1 MARGFN
7 CIIKYCNIAIRFIKA
22 AILCISVCHY
32 CELNKSF
39 LYVIM
44 KSIKFKY
51 KDKIYK
57 SAWNLMQQ
65 LIEDELV
72 TSVLDYGRSD
82 YLAEF
87 YLLQE
92 DYENGVY
99 DYYIEDEEEFIL
111 KFKDKLGVE
120 VIK

>member
-1 MARGFN
+1 MYKIDN
-7 CIIKYCNIAIRFIKA
+7 LTIEDIIFIEY
-22 AILCISVCHY
+22 SP
-32 CELNKSF
+32 F
-39 LYVIM
+39 LY
-44 KSIKFKY
+44 KQR
-51 KDKIYK
+51 
-57 SAWNLMQQ
+57 L
-65 LIEDELV
+65 EDELA

>member
-1 MARGFN
+1 
-7 CIIKYCNIAIRFIKA
+7 
-22 AILCISVCHY
+22 
-32 CELNKSF
+32 
-39 LYVIM
+39 M

-57 SAWNLMQQ
+57 SAWNLIQQ
-65 LIEDELV
+65 LIEDELA

-82 YLAEF
+82 YLAEC

-120 VIK
+120 VINE

>member
-1 MARGFN
+1 
-7 CIIKYCNIAIRFIKA
+7 
-22 AILCISVCHY
+22 
-32 CELNKSF
+32 
-39 LYVIM
+39 M

-57 SAWNLMQQ
+57 SAWNLIQQ
-65 LIEDELV
+65 LIEDELA
-72 TSVLDYGRSD
+72 TSVLDYGSSD

-120 VIK
+120 IIK

>member
-1 MARGFN
+1 
-7 CIIKYCNIAIRFIKA
+7 
-22 AILCISVCHY
+22 
-32 CELNKSF
+32 
-39 LYVIM
+39 M
-44 KSIKFKY
+44 KKIKFKY
-51 KDKIYK
+51 KDKLYE
-57 SAWNLMQQ
+57 SAWSLMQQ
-65 LIEDELV
+65 LIEDELA

-92 DYENGVY
+92 DYENGVC

-120 VIK
+120 VSNE

>member
-1 MARGFN
+1 
-7 CIIKYCNIAIRFIKA
+7 
-22 AILCISVCHY
+22 
-32 CELNKSF
+32 
-39 LYVIM
+39 M

-51 KDKIYK
+51 KDKVYK
-57 SAWNLMQQ
+57 SACSLMQQ
-65 LIEDELV
+65 LIEDELA
-72 TSVLDYGRSD
+72 TSVLDYERSD

-120 VIK
+120 VIR

>member
-1 MARGFN
+1 M
-7 CIIKYCNIAIRFIKA
+7 
-22 AILCISVCHY
+22 S
-32 CELNKSF
+32 E
-39 LYVIM
+39 
-44 KSIKFKY
+44 IKFKY

-57 SAWNLMQQ
+57 SAWSLMQQ

-82 YLAEF
+82 HLAEF

-92 DYENGVY
+92 DYESGGC

-111 KFKDKLGVE
+111 KFKDKLGIE
-120 VIK
+120 VANE

>member
-1 MARGFN
+1 MYKIDKITIED
-7 CIIKYCNIAIRFIKA
+7 IIFIEYS
-22 AILCISVCHY
+22 L
-32 CELNKSF
+32 F
-39 LYVIM
+39 LY
-44 KSIKFKY
+44 KQR
-51 KDKIYK
+51 
-57 SAWNLMQQ
+57 L
-65 LIEDELV
+65 EDELA

-87 YLLQE
+87 YLLHE
-92 DYENGVY
+92 DYEKGVY

>member
-1 MARGFN
+1 
-7 CIIKYCNIAIRFIKA
+7 
-22 AILCISVCHY
+22 
-32 CELNKSF
+32 
-39 LYVIM
+39 M
-44 KSIKFKY
+44 KKIKFKY
-51 KDKIYK
+51 KDKLYE

-92 DYENGVY
+92 DFENSCC

-120 VIK
+120 VINE

>member
-1 MARGFN
+1 MSE
-7 CIIKYCNIAIRFIKA
+7 IRF
-22 AILCISVCHY
+22 
-32 CELNKSF
+32 E
-39 LYVIM
+39 
-44 KSIKFKY
+44 Y
-51 KDKIYK
+51 KDEIYK
-57 SAWNLMQQ
+57 SAWKLMQQ

-92 DYENGVY
+92 DYKNGCC

>member
-1 MARGFN
+1 
-7 CIIKYCNIAIRFIKA
+7 
-22 AILCISVCHY
+22 
-32 CELNKSF
+32 
-39 LYVIM
+39 M
-44 KSIKFKY
+44 KKIKFKY

-92 DYENGVY
+92 DYKKRC
-99 DYYIEDEEEFIL
+99 L
-111 KFKDKLGVE
+111 
-120 VIK
+120 

>member
-1 MARGFN
+1 
-7 CIIKYCNIAIRFIKA
+7 
-22 AILCISVCHY
+22 
-32 CELNKSF
+32 
-39 LYVIM
+39 M

-51 KDKIYK
+51 KDKVYK
-57 SAWNLMQQ
+57 SAWRLMQQ
-65 LIEDELV
+65 LIEDELA

-82 YLAEF
+82 

-99 DYYIEDEEEFIL
+99 DYYIEGEEEFIL

-120 VIK
+120 IIR

>member
-1 MARGFN
+1 
-7 CIIKYCNIAIRFIKA
+7 
-22 AILCISVCHY
+22 
-32 CELNKSF
+32 
-39 LYVIM
+39 M
-44 KSIKFKY
+44 KKIKFKY
-51 KDKIYK
+51 KDKLYE

-72 TSVLDYGRSD
+72 TFTIDYGRD
-82 YLAEF
+82 EYIAEVYF
-87 YLLQE
+87 LPE

>member
-1 MARGFN
+1 
-7 CIIKYCNIAIRFIKA
+7 
-22 AILCISVCHY
+22 
-32 CELNKSF
+32 
-39 LYVIM
+39 M
-44 KSIKFKY
+44 KKIKFKY
-51 KDKIYK
+51 KDKVYK
-57 SAWNLMQQ
+57 SAWSLMQQ

-92 DYENGVY
+92 DFENSGC

-120 VIK
+120 ILKE

>member
-1 MARGFN
+1 MAM
-7 CIIKYCNIAIRFIKA
+7 IKY
-22 AILCISVCHY
+22 
-32 CELNKSF
+32 
-39 LYVIM
+39 
-44 KSIKFKY
+44 KY
-51 KDKIYK
+51 KDKIYTNEL
-57 SAWNLMQQ
+57 ALINQ

-92 DYENGVY
+92 DYKAGGC
-99 DYYIEDEEEFIL
+99 DYYIEDIEEFVR

-120 VIK
+120 IIGE